1 MAKRQKKKY
10 STSEK
15 IFYGLAILIA
25 VSMVLGSVLAA
36 VTPSF

>member
-1 MAKRQKKKY
+1 MAKRRKKKY

-15 IFYGLAILIA
+15 IFYGLAILII
-25 VSMVLGSVLAA
+25 VSMVLGSVLMA